1 MNPHDEP
8 SPPLPS
14 PGDEEFYDLETAA
27 ELSGM
32 HPGIILELVR
42 SRIVTLT
49 QIREEDP
56 DSPRFDARAIYRLR
70 QIAVLREERTLDMH
84 SVRFVIGLIE
94 RLENAERE
102 LRELREK
109 SR

>member
-1 MNPHDEP
+1 MNSHGDP
-8 SPPLPS
+8 SSSLPG

-32 HPGIILELVR
+32 HPEIILELVR
-42 SRIVTLT
+42 SRIVAL
-49 QIREEDP
+49 IREDSR

-70 QIAVLREERTLDMH
+70 QIEVLREERTLDMH
-84 SVRFVIGLIE
+84 SVRLVIGLIE

>member
-1 MNPHDEP
+1 MNSHGELSSSHPG
-8 SPPLPS
+8 
-14 PGDEEFYDLETAA
+14 PGDEEFFDLETAA
-27 ELSGM
+27 ELCGL

-42 SRIVTLT
+42 SRVVAHLS
-49 QIREEDP
+49 EDSP

-70 QIAVLREERTLDMH
+70 QIEVLREERTLNMH
-84 SVRFVIGLIE
+84 SVRFVISLIE

>member
-1 MNPHDEP
+1 MNPHGEP
-8 SPPLPS
+8 STSLPG
-14 PGDEEFYDLETAA
+14 PGDEERYDLETAA

-42 SRIVTLT
+42 SRVVTHAG
-49 QIREEDP
+49 EDSP
-56 DSPRFDARAIYRLR
+56 GFPRFDARALYRLR
-70 QIAVLREERTLDMH
+70 QIEVLREDRTLNMH
-84 SVRFVIGLIE
+84 TVRFVISLIE

-109 SR
+109 SG

>member
-1 MNPHDEP
+1 MNPHGDP
-8 SPPLPS
+8 SS
-14 PGDEEFYDLETAA
+14 SFPGPAEEECYDLETAA

-32 HPGIILELVR
+32 HPEIILELVR
-42 SRIVTLT
+42 GRVVTH
-49 QIREEDP
+49 IREDSP

-70 QIAVLREERTLDMH
+70 QIEVLREERSLNMH
-84 SVRFVIGLIE
+84 SVRFVIDLIE
-94 RLENAERE
+94 RLENAQRE

>member
-1 MNPHDEP
+1 MKRHGNP
-8 SPPLPS
+8 STSLPG
-14 PGDEEFYDLETAA
+14 PGDEEIYDLETAA

-42 SRIVTLT
+42 SRVVTH
-49 QIREEDP
+49 IREGNP
-56 DSPRFDARAIYRLR
+56 DSPCFDARAIYRLR
-70 QIAVLREERTLDMH
+70 QIEILRGERTLNMH